1 MGFKYKKTFEL
12 LKKLIIPTAIV
23 LIMLIISKYYIKIEY
38 TRLTALVS
46 VIIHGIIGVIIYAII
61 TYKNKALEE
70 VFGSELIN
78 KVLRKLHLKK

>member
-1 MGFKYKKTFEL
+1 ML
-12 LKKLIIPTAIV
+12 V
-23 LIMLIISKYYIKIEY
+23 LSKYYIKIEY
-38 TRLTALVS
+38 TRLTALIS
-46 VIIHGIIGVIIYAII
+46 VLVHGIIGIIIYALI